1 MEAHDGQ
8 QRVRRLRGERNNLTF
23 AVERHVHHTVAAMVW
38 GAHGCRSRLL
48 FIRGTMTAQRYIN
61 EVLGPLLCLVRS
73 IEEGIFQQPIPTY
86 YSSFLGF
93 LGRGRNRIVAMAFWI
108 PRFIAHR
115 KGVGY
120 MEKFIDDLPHPPTTL
135 GELQGAVAEAWEAT
149 PREFID
155 NAITSMPRRTQD
167 CKH

>member
-1 MEAHDGQ
+1 MEAHNGQ

-23 AVERHVHHTVAAMVW
+23 AVERHVHHTVAAVVW

-48 FIRGTMTAQRYIN
+48 
-61 EVLGPLLCLVRS
+61 GPIVVPCKKHRRRHFP
-73 IEEGIFQQPIPTY
+73 GRRPIPTY
-86 YSSFLGF
+86 YSSILGF

-120 MEKFIDDLPHPPTTL
+120 MGKFIDDLPHAPTTL
-135 GELQGAVAEAWEAT
+135 GELQGAVVEAWEAT
-149 PREFID
+149 PQKFID
-155 NAITSMPRRTQD
+155 NAIASMPRRTQD
-167 CKH
+167 CKP